1 MKKIILS
8 LILSMGFYY
17 CGFSQTNPPDTLP
30 HRDTTKSP
38 VADTPKTKLPVT
50 DTSKIKLPV
59 ADTPKIKPLATDTT
73 KTKAAPVVAH
83 VVPVKKVSKGKMSF
97 GVDTGL
103 PIGQA
108 GTFYSVIFGA
118 SAKLELPLGKSPFN
132 FIVTTGFDSFSVK
145 GTYNTTLNNANY
157 IPLEAGMRYFFNSTF
172 YAEGDVGASFVA
184 SSNYSGPGAAFV
196 FSPAIG
202 LIPTTAKSAGGMDIS
217 LRYESRLENSS
228 SVSQIALRI
237 AVSFGL

>member
-1 MKKIILS
+1 MKKIVLS

-17 CGFSQTNPPDTLP
+17 CAFSQTNPPDTIP

-50 DTSKIKLPV
+50 DTSKMKPSV
-59 ADTPKIKPLATDTT
+59 TDTSKIKPSITDTSKA
-73 KTKAAPVVAH
+73 KTAPVAAP

-118 SAKLELPLGKSPFN
+118 SAKLELPLRKSHFN

-157 IPLEAGMRYFFNSTF
+157 IPLEAGARYFFNKIF
-172 YAEGDVGASFVA
+172 YAEGDVGASFVT

-202 LIPTTAKSAGGMDIS
+202 LIPTTDKSEGGMDIS
-217 LRYESRLENSS
+217 LRYESRVENSS
-228 SVSQIALRI
+228 SISQIALRI
-237 AVSFGL
+237 AVSFGW